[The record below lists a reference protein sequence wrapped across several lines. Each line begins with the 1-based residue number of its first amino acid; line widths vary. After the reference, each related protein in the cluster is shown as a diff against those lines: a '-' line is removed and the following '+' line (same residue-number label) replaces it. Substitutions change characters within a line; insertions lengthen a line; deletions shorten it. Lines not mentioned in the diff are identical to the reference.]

1 MLNSK
6 TDKSAVGFYFPNQ
19 DSSFTDSLK
28 ESLEQVEETTNFNP
42 IQDFKGLVSDDVA
55 FETGAFDGRA
65 CGGIGEGAGGAHR
78 DA

>member
-6 TDKSAVGFYFPNQ
+6 TDKCAVGFYFPNQ

-55 FETGAFDGRA
+55 FESYKGFLFDDVLGNSE
-65 CGGIGEGAGGAHR
+65 GGIS
-78 DA
+78 

>member
-55 FETGAFDGRA
+55 FESYKGFLFDDVLGNSE
-65 CGGIGEGAGGAHR
+65 GGIS
-78 DA
+78 